1 LRRWNSSV
9 NALKRLGGWA
19 AIGGGAMKLVA
30 AFIPYVPQS
39 ACLESLYAAIDAAL
53 LFGLIAVYLAAAARI
68 GWIGLVS
75 FVIALTALASILG
88 PDPVMFDVNFYE
100 AGGVVFSLGL
110 AVLSVQL
117 LRSRMFTIPSVLWI
131 ATVLIGTLLT
141 LANSPLAFIVSGIT
155 LSIGFIVAGYK
166 ILKDLGRESQ
176 QGAGLSFNHVTIG
189 CNDLAASTDFYR
201 LIGLNQIVSS
211 DANHYARFEA
221 ANDATLSIHGTG
233 ITGGSSIIYLEHPAI
248 DEYCGSLA
256 AQGVIFD
263 YMPRNEKW
271 GWREARLRDPAGNVI
286 CIYRAGDFRQF
297 PPWRIA

>member
-1 LRRWNSSV
+1 MTAV
-9 NALKRLGGWA
+9 IRLGGWA

-39 ACLESLYAAIDAAL
+39 AFLESLYAAIDAAL

-75 FVIALTALASILG
+75 FVVALTALASILG

-117 LRSRMFTIPSVLWI
+117 LRSRMFTVPSVLWI

-155 LSIGFIVAGYK
+155 LSIGFVIAGYQ
-166 ILKDLGRESQ
+166 ILKDLVEAPQSS
-176 QGAGLSFNHVTIG
+176 AGMSFNHVTIG
-189 CNDLAASTDFYR
+189 CNDFAATSDFYR
-201 LIGLNQIVSS
+201 LIGLSQIVNNT
-211 DANHYARFEA
+211 ANRYARFEA
-221 ANDATLSIHGTG
+221 ANAATLSIHGTD

-248 DEYCGSLA
+248 DEYCSSLA

-263 YMPRNEKW
+263 HMPRNEKW
-271 GWREARLRDPAGNVI
+271 GWREARLRDPSGNII
-286 CIYRAGDFRQF
+286 CIYWAGDFRRF

>member
-1 LRRWNSSV
+1 MTAV
-9 NALKRLGGWA
+9 IRLGGWA
-19 AIGGGAMKLVA
+19 AIGGGAIKLVA

-39 ACLESLYAAIDAAL
+39 AFLESLYAAIDAAL

-75 FVIALTALASILG
+75 FAVALTALASILG

-117 LRSRMFTIPSVLWI
+117 LRSRMFTVTSVLWI

-155 LSIGFIVAGYK
+155 LSIGFVIAGYQ
-166 ILKDLGRESQ
+166 ILKDLVEAPQSS
-176 QGAGLSFNHVTIG
+176 AGLSFNHVTIG
-189 CNDLAASTDFYR
+189 CNDFAATSDFYR
-201 LIGLNQIVSS
+201 LIGLSQIVNNT
-211 DANHYARFEA
+211 ANRYARFEA
-221 ANDATLSIHGTG
+221 ANAATLSIHGTD

-248 DEYCGSLA
+248 DEYCSSLEE
-256 AQGVIFD
+256 QGVIFD
-263 YMPRNEKW
+263 HMPRNEKW
-271 GWREARLRDPAGNVI
+271 GWREARLRDPSGNVI
-286 CIYRAGDFRQF
+286 CLYRAGEFRRF